1 MRQEKKIRRRLM
13 PLLLLTMLLS
23 VLFGMNAMAASKTV
37 TMKKSS
43 GAYVYQQNRGYTGTI
58 YHKITVPT
66 SGVLAVSGNKVYSWG
81 RGSMDVTVCNS
92 KKKALTYRESVNA
105 SGDRYLTYGIQ
116 KGTYYLKTS
125 GNGSY
130 ILAAGFQKMADR
142 GAASKSKA
150 YAISQKKIITGV
162 IPIGE
167 SSNKA
172 DWFKIKIGRN
182 KKLYVDIDSK
192 CSGKIRFQ
200 LYGPSAR
207 KGCTIAT
214 LANSEGTYYIGNART
229 RKPIGLKAGTY
240 YIKVSRAA
248 KSATGV
254 YSFRC
259 KLK

>member
-13 PLLLLTMLLS
+13 PLFLLTMLLS

-43 GAYVYQQNRGYTGTI
+43 GVYVYQQNRGYTGTI
-58 YHKITVPT
+58 YHKFTVPT

-81 RGSMDVTVCNS
+81 RGGMDVTVCNS

-125 GNGSY
+125 GNASY

-150 YAISQKKIITGV
+150 YAISQKRVITGV
-162 IPIGE
+162 IPIGRVPIKQTGSGSRSE
-167 SSNKA
+167 EIKSFMWILIPNAVVKFASSSMDRAQKTDA
-172 DWFKIKIGRN
+172 Q
-182 KKLYVDIDSK
+182 S
-192 CSGKIRFQ
+192 Q
-200 LYGPSAR
+200 LLPTV
-207 KGCTIAT
+207 KEPTT
-214 LANSEGTYYIGNART
+214 LAMREQESQ
-229 RKPIGLKAGTY
+229 
-240 YIKVSRAA
+240 SD
-248 KSATGV
+248 
-254 YSFRC
+254 
-259 KLK
+259 

>member
-43 GAYVYQQNRGYTGTI
+43 GAYVYQQNKGYTGTI
-58 YHKITVPT
+58 YHKFTVPT

-125 GNGSY
+125 GNASY

-172 DWFKIKIGRN
+172 DWFKIKI
-182 KKLYVDIDSK
+182 
-192 CSGKIRFQ
+192 
-200 LYGPSAR
+200 
-207 KGCTIAT
+207 GCTIAT

>member
-43 GAYVYQQNRGYTGTI
+43 GAYVYQQNKGYTGTI
-58 YHKITVPT
+58 YHKFTVPT

-125 GNGSY
+125 GNASY

-172 DWFKIKIGRN
+172 D
-182 KKLYVDIDSK
+182 
-192 CSGKIRFQ
+192 
-200 LYGPSAR
+200 
-207 KGCTIAT
+207 
-214 LANSEGTYYIGNART
+214 
-229 RKPIGLKAGTY
+229 
-240 YIKVSRAA
+240 
-248 KSATGV
+248 
-254 YSFRC
+254 
-259 KLK
+259 